1 MALSDFQTYMD
12 ISKEAHISE
21 NSKLTFTDERKH
33 LTSVFLGLSYLTL
46 NYCGQLYPF
55 TCEFHIFSFS
65 LFFK

>member
-46 NYCGQLYPF
+46 NYCASFIHLRVNF
-55 TCEFHIFSFS
+55 IFFLF
-65 LFFK
+65 LFF